1 MTADNEPPV
10 DDGLVTH
17 RAEIKLWLY
26 KTPQNEIIDTILRL
40 RAAVASSDENVER
53 EFKEGFV
60 LGFAHRGRT
69 DDPRE
74 AVQGAERDWQHR
86 ARLAAIREKADEQK

>member
-40 RAAVASSDENVER
+40 RAAVASSDENVEQVA
-53 EFKEGFV
+53 KAIAYQFV
-60 LGFAHRGRT
+60 PYGY
-69 DDPRE
+69 DDLYLINQAAR
-74 AVQGAERDWQHR
+74 AV
-86 ARLAAIREKADEQK
+86 LAAIRKKADDQK